1 MKIEKM
7 TPSKKH
13 QDVYYLDFEDGKSLR
28 VGINQ
33 IADFSL
39 FTGRELTDAEYEE
52 LTVSASRWSCLTRA
66 MRLAGYRPLSRKELI
81 DKLITKGE
89 TSESAGYA
97 ADRLE
102 ALGVINDRDYSF
114 MIVRHYA
121 AKGYG
126 AGRIRNELYSRG
138 IPRDY
143 WDDALSEIPDQTET
157 IEHLIDLK
165 LKTDE
170 PDRKEL
176 KKLTDYLY
184 RRGFSWDEIRSA
196 LDSRFN
202 NNY

>member
-1 MKIEKM
+1 MRIEKI

-39 FTGRELTDAEYEE
+39 FTGRELTDEEYDE

-66 MRLAGYRPLSRKELI
+66 MKLAGYRPLSRKELI
-81 DKLITKGE
+81 DKLLQKGE
-89 TSESAGYA
+89 TPEATEYA

-102 ALGVINDRDYSF
+102 SLGVINDRDYSH

-126 AGRIRNELYSRG
+126 AGRIRNELYARG
-138 IPRDY
+138 VPRDY
-143 WDDALSEIPDQTET
+143 WDDALAGIPDQSET

-165 LKTDE
+165 LRTDN

-196 LDSRFN
+196 LDGRLRDSD
-202 NNY
+202 